1 MENVIFEFLFLFV
14 CLLVVEVLQIVA
26 LAAFFHSL
34 SLSLSWEI
42 SEKLLQLLWMRG
54 REWKVLFND
63 QNFRHTPK
71 KIALFKMKLFRG
83 KKTFSR
89 LLHFR
94 CCRCKGRSLSSRQ
107 LHQPKT
113 RISKEFDLTQH
124 STCFSCHQ
132 FEVYFKRTDLKHR
145 QGKYYWHCRGCKL
158 ELWSSVA
165 TLMKF
170 SHLFTFCCSFALHL
184 W

>member
-1 MENVIFEFLFLFV
+1 MINRHLKVIFYFYARETSLKKRVKTQRLKKQMNFGKCHFWVFVFV
-14 CLLVVEVLQIVA
+14 CLFVSCWGIADCGFSCIFPL
-26 LAAFFHSL
+26 SL

-71 KIALFKMKLFRG
+71 KIVLFKMKLFRG

-94 CCRCKGRSLSSRQ
+94 CCSCKGRSLSSRQ

-113 RISKEFDLTQH
+113 RISKEFDLT
-124 STCFSCHQ
+124 
-132 FEVYFKRTDLKHR
+132 
-145 QGKYYWHCRGCKL
+145 
-158 ELWSSVA
+158 
-165 TLMKF
+165 
-170 SHLFTFCCSFALHL
+170 
-184 W
+184 